1 MAGRA
6 SVPIFSNARYVLD
19 AVIMTEALSN
29 A

>member
-6 SVPIFSNARYVLD
+6 NVQIFSNARYVLD
-19 AVIMTEALSN
+19 AVTMTEALSN